1 MSGVWRL
8 VKAPELWTSDVVRMQ
23 RYYEGESYQTED
35 RDGYATGMPEILERW
50 CVEEITR
57 NGWITLVQERR
68 PENGRDLRG
77 KPRHGALFEETGER
91 IKLRK
96 GRDTQFLLAVSG
108 SLADDELSIC
118 RDRWKRLG
126 CTPRPEH
133 YRMPVLGVA

>member
-1 MSGVWRL
+1 M
-8 VKAPELWTSDVVRMQ
+8 SDVVRMQ

-35 RDGYATGMPEILERW
+35 RDGYTNGMPEILERW

-68 PENGRDLRG
+68 PEYARDLRG
-77 KPRHGALFEETGER
+77 KRRYGALFEETGER

-96 GRDTQFLLAVSG
+96 GSDTQFLLAVHS
-108 SLADDELSIC
+108 SLANDELSMG
-118 RDRWKRLG
+118 RDRWERLG
-126 CTPRPEH
+126 CTPRPEE